1 MTVAHQGAGPAD
13 RLAHGR
19 RALVRGLP
27 LGPAVVLLAVFLL
40 GPILYGIY
48 ISFTDL
54 QLTGASGTNF
64 VGVDNFVKAFT
75 SGDFRAAVLYT
86 LFFTVVSAII
96 GQNVLGMLLA
106 LLMRSA
112 AAPVRALVSAIVV
125 GAWVLPEVVIGYL
138 WLTFLGDAGT
148 LNTVMGRFGGGGQ
161 NWLFT
166 LPILAVSIANI
177 WRGTA
182 FSMLVY
188 SAALSDVPQDVIEAA
203 RVDGAGTWRTLFSIT
218 LPMVRRSIATNLMLI
233 TLQTLSVFGLIWAMT
248 KGGPSGKSTTLPVFA
263 YEQAIQYSQLGYGT
277 ALALIL
283 LLIGGVFSLIYLRV
297 LRLEENQA

>member
-1 MTVAHQGAGPAD
+1 MTVATGGPS
-13 RLAHGR
+13 LGR
-19 RALVRGLP
+19 RARGRRAIVRGLP
-27 LGPAVVLLAVFLL
+27 LGPAVALLAVFLL
-40 GPILYGIY
+40 GPILYGVGL
-48 ISFTDL
+48 SLTDL
-54 QLTGASGTNF
+54 QLTGASETHF
-64 VGVDNFVKAFT
+64 VGIDNYVKAF
-75 SGDFRAAVLYT
+75 SSADFRVSVLYT
-86 LFFTVVSAII
+86 LFFTVVSAVI

-112 AAPVRALVSAIVV
+112 SAPVRAVVSAIVI
-125 GAWVLPEVVIGYL
+125 GAWVLPEVVIGFL
-138 WLTFLGDAGT
+138 WLSFFYEDGT
-148 LNTVMGRFGGGGQ
+148 LNTVLGWLGGAGQ
-161 NWLFT
+161 NWIFT
-166 LPILAVSIANI
+166 FPILAVSIANI

-188 SAALSDVPQDVIEAA
+188 SAALSDVPQDVVEAA

-248 KGGPSGKSTTLPVFA
+248 KGGPSGKSTTMPVFA

-283 LLIGGVFSLIYLRV
+283 LVIGALFSLIYLRV
-297 LRLEENQA
+297 LRLEESST

>member
-1 MTVAHQGAGPAD
+1 MTVAAGGPPAD
-13 RLAHGR
+13 RLAHGK

-27 LGPAVVLLAVFLL
+27 VGPAVVLLAVFLL

-54 QLTGASGTNF
+54 QLTGASETNF
-64 VGVDNFVKAFT
+64 VGVDNFVKALT
-75 SGDFRAAVLYT
+75 STDFRASVLYT

-138 WLTFLGDAGT
+138 WLSFLGDGGT
-148 LNTVMGRFGGGGQ
+148 LNNVLAWFGGSGQ
-161 NWLFT
+161 QWLFT
-166 LPILAVSIANI
+166 IPILAVSVANI

-188 SAALSDVPQDVIEAA
+188 SAALSDVPQDVVEAA

-283 LLIGGVFSLIYLRV
+283 LLIGGVFSLIYLRI
-297 LRLEENQA
+297 LRLEENPT